1 MPGQYDDVKITL
13 FPSPEEFRAYDTQE
27 EDSIAKLVRDEVL
40 PREKAEYSRVKVDV
54 RRKADGTPDYLV
66 AYMLRKDTY
75 TADVVRVDVDQTY
88 GVRSFQDDYHEAEE
102 EPEAGAEEE
111 EEEEPPTEARAVSE
125 EAYGAVE
132 FVAAT
137 PCDWI
142 GSAVDAVEAIHQW
155 AQDAGLNS
163 VKLLGSDASVANYK
177 QYLASGLR
185 GFVNIGHGNPHE
197 IVLDDGRLTYAWFN
211 SLGRRLCPAVVYFNS
226 CQVFNNP
233 LQPATMKAGA
243 RTFIGGIVNLGIG
256 TSEQVCK
263 CFWENVLLRNA
274 AMSILTTCEAQN
286 YPTTGAHGIS
296 GDLGRINFLTAVIDK
311 YKVVL
316 YGKNR
321 TPESLV
327 AFIHCFSNGLNVLSC
342 EFYADESAVPDNRFG
357 GCRVGLAYPWSRFS
371 AVLDVLRNEKP
382 VYYGYIFSTK
392 LGYLATY
399 TETVGEGEA

>member
-1 MPGQYDDVKITL
+1 MPGQYDNVKIKV
-13 FPSPEEFRAYDTQE
+13 FPSPEEFRAFDTQE
-27 EDSIAKLVRDEVL
+27 EDSIAEVIRSEVL
-40 PREKAEYSRVKVDV
+40 PREKAEYYSVKVDV
-54 RRKADGTPDYLV
+54 RRKADGKPDYLV

-75 TADVVRVDVDQTY
+75 TADVVRVDVDETY
-88 GVRSFQDDYHEAEE
+88 GVRNFQDDYHEAEE

-111 EEEEPPTEARAVSE
+111 EEEPSTEARAVSDT
-125 EAYGAVE
+125 AYGRVE

-137 PCDWI
+137 CCDDI
-142 GSAVDAVEAIHQW
+142 GSAVAAVEQIHQW

-163 VKLLGSDASVANYK
+163 VMLLGEDASVANYK
-177 QYLASGLR
+177 RYLASGLR
-185 GFVNIGHGNPHE
+185 GFVNVGHGNTNE
-197 IVLDDGRLTYAWFN
+197 IVLADGRLTYAWLN
-211 SLGRRLCPAVVYFNS
+211 SIGRRLCPAVVYFNS

-233 LQPATMKAGA
+233 LQPAVMKAGA

-256 TSEQVCK
+256 TSEEVCK
-263 CFWENVLLRNA
+263 CFWQNVLLRNA
-274 AMSILTTCEAQN
+274 AISILTTCEAQN

-296 GDLGRINFLTAVIDK
+296 GDLGRFNFISATIDR
-311 YKVVL
+311 YSVVL

-327 AFIHCFSNGLNVLSC
+327 AFIHCFSGGMNVLSC
-342 EFYADESAVPDNRFG
+342 EFYADDSAVPDNRYG

-392 LGYLATY
+392 LGYLATQQ
-399 TETVGEGEA
+399 ELVGEGEA

>member
-1 MPGQYDDVKITL
+1 MPEYDDVKITV
-13 FPSPEEFRAYDTQE
+13 FPSPEEFRAFDTQE
-27 EDSIAKLVRDEVL
+27 EDSIAQVIRDEVL
-40 PREKAEYSRVKVDV
+40 PREKAEYYSVKVDV
-54 RRKADGTPDYLV
+54 RRKADGKPDYLV

-111 EEEEPPTEARAVSE
+111 EPPQDMRAVAE
-125 EAYGAVE
+125 EDYGAVN
-132 FVAAT
+132 FVVAT

-142 GSAVDAVEAIHQW
+142 GSAVDAVDAIHEW

-163 VKLLGSDASVANYK
+163 VKLLGNDASVANYK
-177 QYLASGLR
+177 QYLSSGLR
-185 GFVNIGHGNPHE
+185 GFVNIGHGNPNE

-233 LQPATMKAGA
+233 LQPAIMKAGA

-256 TSEQVCK
+256 TSEEVCK
-263 CFWENVLLRNA
+263 CFWENVLLANA
-274 AMSILTTCEAQN
+274 NMSILTKCEQDN

-296 GDLGRINFLTAVIDK
+296 GDQGRFNFLTAVIDK
-311 YKVVL
+311 YRVVL

-321 TPESLV
+321 TPETLV
-327 AFIHCFSNGLNVLSC
+327 AFIHCFSGGTNVLSC
-342 EFYADESAVPDNRFG
+342 EFYADDSAVPDNRYG

-371 AVLDVLRNEKP
+371 AVLDLLRNEKP